1 MWSLRG
7 TSSKR
12 LGEPVDSEDQFEV
25 SFVWKQTKNLLS
37 DRFLLEK
44 DKRMKYKTKLGGEF
58 SPSNFLSIVVNKI
71 FTTFD
76 EDEKREQE
84 V

>member
-1 MWSLRG
+1 MWSLRS

-25 SFVWKQTKNLLS
+25 SFVRKQTKNLLS

-44 DKRMKYKTKLGGEF
+44 K
-58 SPSNFLSIVVNKI
+58 NKI
-71 FTTFD
+71 NGCSIKQNSVVSFLLQIT
-76 EDEKREQE
+76 
-84 V
+84 